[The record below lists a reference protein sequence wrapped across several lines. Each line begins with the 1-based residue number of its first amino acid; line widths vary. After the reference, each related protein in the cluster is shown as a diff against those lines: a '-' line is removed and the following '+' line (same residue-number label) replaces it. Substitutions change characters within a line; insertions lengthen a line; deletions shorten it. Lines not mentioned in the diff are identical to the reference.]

1 MRSTAYK
8 TSAAKAAKVVGAAI
22 QGAETALSEGRIEQE
37 PAMTDRMLGRIEQ
50 ALVNLEIGGIIWKAK
65 TLTDR
70 GRNAQESR
78 LGADFVGVL
87 NVKTEGYFVAKGFLA
102 QAKMIRRNGFDDM
115 RELVQQCEQMLVL
128 SPDSFVFLYTEKGV
142 EVTSANAVI
151 AASGNLSA
159 VHGEKA
165 QKFFLNHFLC
175 MIGDQAISRAT
186 PAGLDELV
194 EKANSRRRLLITA
207 TSHFYL

>member
-8 TSAAKAAKVVGAAI
+8 SSAAKAAKVIGAAI
-22 QGAETALSEGRIEQE
+22 QGAEVALSEGRIEQE

-50 ALVNLEIGGIIWKAK
+50 ALENLEIGGITWKAK

-70 GRNAQESR
+70 GRNAQESKF
-78 LGADFVGVL
+78 GADFFGVL
-87 NVKTEGYFVAKGFLA
+87 DVRVPGYYVQKGFLA
-102 QAKMIRRNGFDDM
+102 QAKMIRRWGFLDTRD
-115 RELVQQCEQMLVL
+115 LVQQCERMLIL

-142 EVTSANAVI
+142 QVTSATAVV

-159 VHGEKA
+159 VHKEKA
-165 QKFFLNHFLC
+165 QKFFLSHLLC
-175 MIGDQAISRAT
+175 MIGDRAISSPT

-194 EKANSRRRLLITA
+194 QRANARRGLSITA
-207 TSHFYL
+207 ESSFYL